1 MCHAV
6 SRMNH
11 AYPSILNPLF
21 PMRELSVNEIAI
33 LEEQGCTAEDWTEIL
48 VEDDFTTSSVS
59 AVSFYGH
66 VEIGSLNGSVE
77 VEDGFWRRCCLR
89 NVTLRNVVIGDECV
103 IENIRGY
110 ISGYHIGN
118 RCYISDCGII
128 TAQRGT
134 TCGAGETISVLNESG
149 DGNIV
154 LYPGLTSQ
162 MAWLMVNF
170 PEVRTLAQNS
180 INTQDIQPSIGNN
193 TRIIATKEIVNTLIG
208 EGAEV
213 RGVTRLYECTV
224 ESSDEISTFI
234 GSDVIMEKS
243 IVAPGATVT
252 DGAKVFDSFVG
263 EQVHIGKGFSS
274 ETSVFFANSYMDNG
288 ESCAAFCGPFSA
300 SHHKSTLLIGGA
312 FSFYNAGSGTN
323 QSNHAYKMGPIH
335 WGTLAR
341 GTKTASGCHILWPAT
356 FGAFSMV
363 MGKVQTHPNTRS
375 LPFSYV
381 IADGMQTYLIP
392 GINLRTVGTWRDVGK
407 WQKRDLRP
415 VDCRRDLVNCAFPN
429 PYVIQSV
436 LEGREVLRQ
445 LQLKYG
451 TDAEEYRY
459 KGCLIR
465 HDALVKGLHYYD
477 MALRLFLYEYFQTTS
492 DADESGVQGGTWL
505 DLCGLLAPKAEIDRI
520 IQDVRSSS
528 ISSVSELEEIL
539 RSVNSDYK
547 ANAAAYALHLMKQ
560 EGEGGFIDQDYWLR
574 EAEQAHD
581 EWLSLI
587 KSDAEKEYAMGDV
600 EEKQLRDF
608 IEKIKA

>member
-1 MCHAV
+1 
-6 SRMNH
+6 
-11 AYPSILNPLF
+11 
-21 PMRELSVNEIAI
+21 MRELSVNEIAI
-33 LEEQGCTAEDWTEIL
+33 LEEQGCSAEDWAEIL
-48 VEDDFTTSSVS
+48 VDEDFTTSSVRDV
-59 AVSFYGH
+59 AFYGH
-66 VEIGSLNGSVE
+66 VELGSLNGSME

-89 NVTLRNVVIGDECV
+89 NATLRNVTVGDECI

-110 ISGYHIGN
+110 ISDYKIGN

-128 TAQRGT
+128 ISQGST
-134 TCGAGETISVLNESG
+134 TCGAGETVSVLNEAG

-162 MAWLMVNF
+162 MAWLMINF

-180 INTQDIQPSIGNN
+180 VKTEDWQPSIGNN
-193 TRIIATKEIVNTLIG
+193 CRVVGVKEIVNTYIG
-208 EGAEV
+208 DSAEI
-213 RGVTRLYECTV
+213 RGTTRIYESAV
-224 ESSDEISTFI
+224 ESTDDVSTFI

-252 DGAKVFDSFVG
+252 DGAKVFESFVG

-274 ETSVFFANSYMDNG
+274 EASVFFANSYMDNG

-312 FSFYNAGSGTN
+312 FSFYNAGSNTN

-356 FGAFSMV
+356 FGVFSMV
-363 MGKVQTHPNTRS
+363 MGKVQTHPNTRQ
-375 LPFSYV
+375 LPFSYI
-381 IADGMQTYLIP
+381 IAEGLTTHLIP
-392 GINLRTVGTWRDVGK
+392 GVNLRTVGTWRDVGK

-415 VDCRRDLVNCAFPN
+415 VGNRRDLVNCAFPN

-436 LEGREVLRQ
+436 LEGKEVLKQ
-445 LQLKYG
+445 LQAKYG
-451 TDAEEYRY
+451 MDAAEYKY
-459 KGCLIR
+459 KGCVIR
-465 HDALVKGLHYYD
+465 HDALEKGLHYYD

-492 DADESGVQGGTWL
+492 DTDGADAQGGTWL
-505 DLCGLLAPKAEIDRI
+505 DLCGMLAPKAEIDRVV
-520 IQDVRSSS
+520 QDVRSGSITSVAELEDILSS
-528 ISSVSELEEIL
+528 I
-539 RSVNSDYK
+539 NSDYK
-547 ANAAAYALHLMKQ
+547 VNAAAYAQHIMKQ
-560 EGEGGFIDQDYWLR
+560 ESEGGFIDQDYWLR
-574 EAEQAHD
+574 EAEEAHS

-587 KSDAEKEYAMGDV
+587 RADAEKEYAMGDV

-608 IEKIKA
+608 IEKIQG